1 MFYCYP
7 LNDTYTF
14 NRTNA
19 PNYILHT
26 RKMED
31 KKYESNILIANVTNL
46 VTTYLQLHT
55 STYYI
60 LS

>member
-1 MFYCYP
+1 MFYWYP

-14 NRTNA
+14 NTTNA
-19 PNYILHT
+19 PDYILHT
-26 RKMED
+26 RKFED
-31 KKYESNILIANVTNL
+31 KKYESNILVANVTNL